1 MSRTTANADHKDTA
15 LPPKRQGP
23 LIKPVDKPLASTRL
37 NRLIYLLLL
46 LSTLLSAYY
55 GYRVVQW
62 KTDVGGWWNLALGR
76 RPPDKVRRQR
86 AARLEKITTHKRE
99 EEKASSETVEERI
112 NALADALGM
121 PSRDLASAIAGAVR
135 QHVPPASLS
144 SVAAHQTGAAV
155 DELLREKTDEEKQR
169 EELKRTRKRA
179 AGSWMGS
186 RAGWEA
192 SWGWM
197 SRRCGVWFWILDS
210 QMHQRN
216 VISRKLNAYFQI
228 DLL

>member
-1 MSRTTANADHKDTA
+1 MSRTTANADHKDAA

-23 LIKPVDKPLASTRL
+23 LVKPVDKPLASTRL

-76 RPPDKVRRQR
+76 RPPQIKFDDGERPGSKKSQPIK
-86 AARLEKITTHKRE
+86 EKKKT
-99 EEKASSETVEERI
+99 ASSETVEERI

-169 EELKRTRKRA
+169 EAEKNA
-179 AGSWMGS
+179 EEGGGIVDGIASGMGS
-186 RAGWEA
+186 FVGMDEP
-192 SWGWM
+192 
-197 SRRCGVWFWILDS
+197 
-210 QMHQRN
+210 
-216 VISRKLNAYFQI
+216 
-228 DLL
+228 

>member
-62 KTDVGGWWNLALGR
+62 KTDVEFSPGQTA
-76 RPPDKVRRQR
+76 PADKVRRQR
-86 AARLEKITTHKRE
+86 AARLEKITPIKE
-99 EEKASSETVEERI
+99 KKKKASSETVEERI

-169 EELKRTRKRA
+169 EEAEKNA
-179 AGSWMGS
+179 EEGGGIVDGIASGMGS
-186 RAGWEA
+186 FVGMDEP
-192 SWGWM
+192 
-197 SRRCGVWFWILDS
+197 
-210 QMHQRN
+210 
-216 VISRKLNAYFQI
+216 
-228 DLL
+228 

>member
-76 RPPDKVRRQR
+76 RPPQIKFDDGERPSSKKSQSRK
-86 AARLEKITTHKRE
+86 EKK
-99 EEKASSETVEERI
+99 KASSETVEERI

-169 EELKRTRKRA
+169 EEAEKNGEEGGGIVDGIA
-179 AGSWMGS
+179 SGMG
-186 RAGWEA
+186 RFVGMDEP
-192 SWGWM
+192 
-197 SRRCGVWFWILDS
+197 
-210 QMHQRN
+210 
-216 VISRKLNAYFQI
+216 
-228 DLL
+228 